1 MKSPRKRA
9 IVKAMKKHATRLV
22 DKYSSV
28 EQARICSGVGII
40 SQKEEITLLDSMTH
54 YGEIL
59 WRIYPNYDY
68 RKYPYNLWWTEELVN
83 GI

>member
-28 EQARICSGVGII
+28 EQARITMGISII
-40 SQKEEITLLDSMTH
+40 SQKEEWAMLDSMTH

-59 WRIYPNYDY
+59 WRIYPDYDY
-68 RKYPYNLWWTEELVN
+68 GKYPYNIWWTEELIN